1 MLQITS
7 AALSEIKRMQH
18 SRDQPNSYFRLD
30 VIEGG
35 CAGYCYRFTLC
46 DRTTERDRQWK
57 IQDLLVLV
65 DEACL
70 IYLENLR
77 LDYAEDLMG
86 GGFRFHDPNLSN
98 TCSCGLSFSLP
109 SKDIDEIA
117 APLNHHSRNR
127 NSK

>member
-1 MLQITS
+1 MIQITP

-18 SRDQPNSYFRLD
+18 SRGQPSSYFRLD

-46 DRTTERDRQWK
+46 DRPTERDHQWK
-57 IQDLLVLV
+57 IQELCVLV
-65 DEACL
+65 DKASL

-86 GGFRFHDPNLSN
+86 GGFRFHDPTLTTN
-98 TCSCGLSFSLP
+98 CSCGLSFSLQ
-109 SKDIDEIA
+109 S
-117 APLNHHSRNR
+117 
-127 NSK
+127 